1 MCVCVCE
8 RERER
13 EKEGKKEEKQLRE
26 VQPKERR
33 GRETRRG
40 DCLWRITDVSPSAYR
55 SELVTTLE
63 SSFLW

>member
-1 MCVCVCE
+1 M
-8 RERER
+8 
-13 EKEGKKEEKQLRE
+13 KEGRKEEKQLRE

-55 SELVTTLE
+55 SELFTTLE

>member
-1 MCVCVCE
+1 M
-8 RERER
+8 
-13 EKEGKKEEKQLRE
+13 KEGRKEEKKLRE
-26 VQPKERR
+26 VQPKEGR

-40 DCLWRITDVSPSAYR
+40 DCLWRITGDVSPSAYR